1 MCAQYWSEEMDDF
14 DRQYGEVSIRTA
26 HRQQMNGYAIHR
38 MTLTNRRVSKNETL
52 VQIVISVG
60 ALLTKVWCKT

>member
-1 MCAQYWSEEMDDF
+1 MCSQYWSEEMDDF

-52 VQIVISVG
+52 AQI
-60 ALLTKVWCKT
+60 